1 MIQRILFLSYALLLV
16 FTTEAQ
22 ILDNSQFRLFGDK
35 PFFNE
40 DFIQSNKIRLIRGS
54 ISTKRELQPIRNQ
67 GMLQEFHFDEQGRL
81 VRQLETIQ
89 QQNSADTTRIFYQY
103 DDIQRLVTELQT
115 TNKSFHSYQY
125 EYDSLNNVVAQNYSH
140 GNYSD
145 SLTDSL
151 KTHEHLVKTDR
162 FSYAVLS
169 PNQVRKTYYN
179 SVGKPFKEN
188 IIIRDS
194 LGNIQEENTRFIVT
208 NRHINTFY
216 TYDEMMRLKEVREES
231 DVIGMH
237 VTLYQYTYDE
247 VGNIYEEKTIKNGKE
262 KTLKQFLYSPQ
273 SMVLNAMLIKDIET
287 NIITIIQYS
296 YEYDMPQ
303 ASK

>member
-1 MIQRILFLSYALLLV
+1 MIYRILILCFILQLS
-16 FTTEAQ
+16 FTVEAQ

-40 DFIQSNKIRLIRGS
+40 DFIKSNKIKVISGS

-67 GMLQEFHFDEQGRL
+67 GMLQEFYFDEQGRL

-89 QQNSADTTRIFYQY
+89 QQNSSDTSRIFYQY
-103 DDIQRLVTELQT
+103 DDIQRLVAELQT
-115 TNKSFHSYQY
+115 TSKSFHSYQY
-125 EYDSLNNVVAQNYSH
+125 EYDSAYNVVAQNYSH

-145 SLTDSL
+145 SLNDSL
-151 KTHEHLVKTDR
+151 KTREHLVKTDR
-162 FSYAVLS
+162 FSYESL
-169 PNQVRKTYYN
+169 NKEQMRKTYYN
-179 SVGKPFKEN
+179 SVGKPFKQN

-262 KTLKQFLYSPQ
+262 KTVKQFLYAPQ
-273 SMVLNAMLIKDIET
+273 SMVLNALLIKDIET

-296 YEYDMPQ
+296 YEYDRAQ
-303 ASK
+303 VNK